1 MRIIQKNDGS
11 GEIHFSNEEIAIL
24 QKHKKLTL
32 PIPFLKDFI
41 NLFMGLFFEMHKKM
55 DKDTVMSATKRNKN
69 IEVKEPDTKV

>member
-11 GEIHFSNEEIAIL
+11 GEIIFTDDEIAIL

-41 NLFMGLFFEMHKKM
+41 NLFMSLFFEMHRKM
-55 DKDTVMSATKRNKN
+55 DKDTVMSKTNLDKN
-69 IEVKEPDTKV
+69 IEVKEPKTEV

>member
-24 QKHKKLTL
+24 QKHKKLIL

-55 DKDTVMSATKRNKN
+55 DKDTVRLATEHNKN
-69 IEVKEPDTKV
+69 IEVKEPNTEV